1 MNLTIDE
8 KVIEI
13 LKQCYDPEIP
23 IDLWNLGLIYNIEIK
38 KISEKLKNV
47 HIIMSLTTPGCQ
59 MGEQMAND
67 IKSKLETTDFIN
79 EAIVEITF
87 DPPWV
92 PDMMTEEAKKKLGFT
107 KPSENKIETSWE

>member
-8 KVIEI
+8 KIIEI

-67 IKSKLETTDFIN
+67 CLKLIYLYFQL
-79 EAIVEITF
+79 
-87 DPPWV
+87 W
-92 PDMMTEEAKKKLGFT
+92 KLHLILPGFR
-107 KPSENKIETSWE
+107 I